1 VAQPDVPNRPLTAD
15 EAVQLA
21 LHHQPSIS
29 VARAGVAG
37 AQGRVQQEQSLLKPS
52 VSVSGEVAA
61 GTSNTG
67 SSSSSSGLGSNVY
80 SASAIG
86 RQLIYDFNHT
96 RDLVH
101 ESMAVE
107 RSAQAILT
115 KAQADLALQ
124 VKQAFYTYLQN
135 VRLVKT
141 SETNVRNRL
150 GHFALAQARLK
161 TGLGLPA
168 DVVTA
173 QTAYTQAVFD
183 LATARANATA
193 SRIALALAIG
203 VDPRT
208 PIEPA
213 NVGEPEIAGEDLNA
227 LAEQGLNQ
235 RPEMVQALS
244 AIQAA
249 NFEVLA
255 ARTNNKPSIVGSA
268 GVAAFDSV
276 FPPSNRAVGISVGLQ
291 WTPVDSGFT
300 AGLIKQAQADLQTA
314 QAQYETQR
322 LGVISDVAQAYL
334 SVKTD
339 EQKLTAANAEV
350 VNAQE
355 ALRIAQGR
363 YRAGVAIFIE
373 VLDAETQLDTAN
385 INSVNSQ
392 AALDTARAALAH
404 AVGRALAPPA
414 AAAPTRPA
422 PAPTTTALPAAAPQ

>member
-1 VAQPDVPNRPLTAD
+1 MACAAAPGLAQQPTPPVMPKILELPLPPPVVLPPPPVAQPDVPNRPLTAD

-141 SETNVRNRL
+141 SETNVRNLRPGPGAAQDGSGPAGGCCHGPDRL
-150 GHFALAQARLK
+150 HAGGIRP
-161 TGLGLPA
+161 GDG
-168 DVVTA
+168 
-173 QTAYTQAVFD
+173 
-183 LATARANATA
+183 
-193 SRIALALAIG
+193 
-203 VDPRT
+203 PR
-208 PIEPA
+208 
-213 NVGEPEIAGEDLNA
+213 
-227 LAEQGLNQ
+227 Q
-235 RPEMVQALS
+235 RH
-244 AIQAA
+244 
-249 NFEVLA
+249 
-255 ARTNNKPSIVGSA
+255 G
-268 GVAAFDSV
+268 
-276 FPPSNRAVGISVGLQ
+276 
-291 WTPVDSGFT
+291 
-300 AGLIKQAQADLQTA
+300 
-314 QAQYETQR
+314 
-322 LGVISDVAQAYL
+322 
-334 SVKTD
+334 
-339 EQKLTAANAEV
+339 
-350 VNAQE
+350 
-355 ALRIAQGR
+355 
-363 YRAGVAIFIE
+363 
-373 VLDAETQLDTAN
+373 
-385 INSVNSQ
+385 
-392 AALDTARAALAH
+392 LAH
-404 AVGRALAPPA
+404 CPGAGHRRRSTHPHRTGERRRA
-414 AAAPTRPA
+414 RDRG
-422 PAPTTTALPAAAPQ
+422 